1 MLILQLL
8 LIATMAASEPQIVTC
23 TVTGP
28 ATITCPIRNPIPE
41 CQNSKHKYCR
51 SVVITSIQW
60 DNEAF
65 SEWILIS
72 DHWNFPLRKATP
84 TVGQKLKV
92 VEGDGGQFFPVAS
105 CEVRVHRRVNQWVK
119 NHPGERVPFTIME
132 LPADCQGK
140 R

>member
-1 MLILQLL
+1 MTTT
-8 LIATMAASEPQIVTC
+8 ATEPQVITC
-23 TVTGP
+23 TVTAP
-28 ATITCPIRNPIPE
+28 TTVECPIRNPIPE
-41 CQNSKHKYCR
+41 CQNSKYKYCR

-65 SEWILIS
+65 SEWLLIS
-72 DHWNFPLRKATP
+72 DHWNFPLRKVRP

-92 VEGDGGQFFPVAS
+92 VEDDGGQFFPVAS

-119 NHPGERVPFTIME
+119 NHPGEGVPFTIME